1 MAKKTP
7 MKDRIRADFF
17 GVSADI
23 PRIVEIDIANIQ
35 RNPNQPRQTFDP
47 VTLDE
52 LAASIQEKGLLQ
64 PIVVQKIG
72 DDRYMIVAGERR
84 FRACQQLG
92 RPTIAAIVSDGDI
105 DEIALIENIQR
116 EDLKP
121 VELAEALA
129 RLIETHQYTHEVA
142 AKMLGKARNTVTEL
156 LSINRLDP
164 AIREECRTSDIA
176 SKSLLVEIARM
187 EPERQTEAWAQAKN
201 GTATVRAAR
210 AAKASAPSD
219 TGADAGAGSV
229 AATGK
234 KPKIVYSTPHGASV
248 IVQAEA
254 SQALTK
260 AQIVAA
266 LREALGVARRDV

>member
-23 PRIVEIDIANIQ
+23 PRIVEIDIANIR

-64 PIVVQKIG
+64 PIVVQKID

-142 AKMLGKARNTVTEL
+142 ARMLGKARNTVTEL
-156 LSINRLDP
+156 LSINRIAP
-164 AIREECRTSDIA
+164 AIREESRTSDIA

-187 EPERQTEAWAQAKN
+187 EPERQTEAWTQAKN

-210 AAKASAPSD
+210 AAKVLAASDANAEPGPPS
-219 TGADAGAGSV
+219 
-229 AATGK
+229 TGK
-234 KPKIVYSTPHGASV
+234 KSKIVYSTPHGASV

-260 AQIVAA
+260 KQVIAA
-266 LREALGVARRDV
+266 LREALGVAENSK

>member
-1 MAKKTP
+1 
-7 MKDRIRADFF
+7 
-17 GVSADI
+17 
-23 PRIVEIDIANIQ
+23 
-35 RNPNQPRQTFDP
+35 
-47 VTLDE
+47 
-52 LAASIQEKGLLQ
+52 
-64 PIVVQKIG
+64 
-72 DDRYMIVAGERR
+72 MIIAGERR

-92 RPTIAAIVSDGDI
+92 RPTIAAIVSDGDV

-164 AIREECRTSDIA
+164 AIRDECRTSDIG

-187 EPERQTEAWAQAKN
+187 EPERQTEAWTQAKN

-210 AAKASAPSD
+210 AAKTAPLD
-219 TGADAGAGSV
+219 TGADASASPV
-229 AATGK
+229 VATGK
-234 KPKIVYSTPHGASV
+234 KPHGASV

-260 AQIVAA
+260 EQIVAA
-266 LREALGVARRDV
+266 LRDALGVARRDV

>member
-1 MAKKTP
+1 
-7 MKDRIRADFF
+7 
-17 GVSADI
+17 
-23 PRIVEIDIANIQ
+23 
-35 RNPNQPRQTFDP
+35 
-47 VTLDE
+47 
-52 LAASIQEKGLLQ
+52 
-64 PIVVQKIG
+64 
-72 DDRYMIVAGERR
+72 MIIAGERR

-121 VELAEALA
+121 LELAEALA

-156 LSINRLDP
+156 LSINRIAP

-260 AQIVAA
+260 EQIVAA
-266 LREALGVARRDV
+266 LREALNAARRDV

>member
-35 RNPNQPRQTFDP
+35 RNPHQPRQIFDP
-47 VTLDE
+47 TSIDE
-52 LAASIQEKGLLQ
+52 LAASIEEKGLLQ
-64 PIVVQKIG
+64 PIVVQKTG
-72 DDRYMIVAGERR
+72 DDSYMIVAGERR

-92 RPTIAAIVSDGDI
+92 RPTIAAIVTDGDV
-105 DEIALIENIQR
+105 DEIALIENMQR

-142 AKMLGKARNTVTEL
+142 AKMLGKARNTITEL

-164 AIREECRTSDIA
+164 AIREECRTSDIG

-187 EPERQTEAWAQAKN
+187 EPDRQAEAWTQAKN

-210 AAKASAPSD
+210 AAKVAASSD
-219 TGADAGAGSV
+219 ADV
-229 AATGK
+229 DTVPPAATGK

-260 AQIVAA
+260 EQIVAA
-266 LREALGVARRDV
+266 LREALGVAKREA

>member
-64 PIVVQKIG
+64 PIVVQKTG

-92 RPTIAAIVSDGDI
+92 RPTIAAIVSDGDG

-156 LSINRLDP
+156 LSINRIAP

-187 EPERQTEAWAQAKN
+187 EPERQTEAWTQAKN

-219 TGADAGAGSV
+219 TGADAGAAP
-229 AATGK
+229 AAIGK

-260 AQIVAA
+260 EQIVAA
-266 LREALGVARRDV
+266 LREALEVATR

>member
-23 PRIVEIDIANIQ
+23 PRIVEIDIVNIQ

-72 DDRYMIVAGERR
+72 DDRYMIIAGERR

-121 VELAEALA
+121 LELAEALA

-156 LSINRLDP
+156 LSINRIAP

-260 AQIVAA
+260 EQIVAA
-266 LREALGVARRDV
+266 LREALNAARRDV